1 MEEILSQLKIFKNR
15 LGDLAKILNIPKL
28 KAEIVG
34 LEKDSEEPDF
44 WQNPENAKDT
54 LKNLEQ
60 RKKELADFE
69 NLEKEIADS
78 GDSIKL
84 VVEAPDKEL
93 ETDIRKRFTVLQKRF
108 SAFEFKTL
116 FTEKYDFGNA
126 IMAIHAGAGGTDAQ
140 DWAQMLLRM
149 YLKFSEIMDFT
160 AKIIDQSW
168 GKEAGVKSATIEIL
182 GRYAYGYLKSEA
194 GVHRLVR
201 ISPFDAEAMRHTSFA
216 LVEMLPEIGESQ
228 ALGTEVKIDPK
239 DLKID
244 TFRSSG
250 PGGQYVNKTESAV
263 RVTHIPTKIVVA
275 CQSKRSQLQN
285 RETAMKIL
293 RAKLHQRFLAERD
306 MEKKKI
312 RGEFKSAEW
321 GNQIR
326 SYVLHPYKLVKD
338 HRTGYETSDIGKV
351 LDGGIIEFVEAYLRQ
366 ANKK

>member
-1 MEEILSQLKIFKNR
+1 MEEILPQLKAFKIR
-15 LGDLAKILNIPKL
+15 LEDLAKILNIPKI
-28 KAEIVG
+28 KAEIIG
-34 LEKDSEEPDF
+34 LEKESQEPDF
-44 WQNPENAKDT
+44 WQKSAKAKET

-60 RKKELADFE
+60 RKKELVVFQ
-69 NLEKEIADS
+69 NLEKEIEDLEDS
-78 GDSIKL
+78 VRL
-84 VVEAPDKEL
+84 VTETPDKEL
-93 ETDIRKRFTVLQKRF
+93 EADTKKRFAVLEKQF

-116 FTEKYDFGNA
+116 FTEKYDSANA
-126 IMAIHAGAGGTDAQ
+126 IVAIHAGAGGTDAQ
-140 DWAQMLLRM
+140 DWAEMLLRM
-149 YLKFSEIMDFT
+149 YLRFSEKMEFQ

-168 GKEAGVKSATIEIL
+168 GKEAGIKSAVVDIS

-216 LVEMLPEIGESQ
+216 LVEVLPEIGEIS
-228 ALGTEVKIDPK
+228 EIKIDPK

-250 PGGQYVNKTESAV
+250 PGGQYVNKTESAI
-263 RVTHIPTKIVVA
+263 RLTHVPSGTVVA
-275 CQSKRSQLQN
+275 CQSERSQSQN

-293 RAKLHQRFLAERD
+293 RAKLHQKFLAEKEA
-306 MEKKKI
+306 EKKKI

-338 HRTGYETSDIGKV
+338 HRTGRESADIGKV
-351 LDGGIIEFVEAYLRQ
+351 LDGDIIEFMEAYLRKTS
-366 ANKK
+366 KK

>member
-1 MEEILSQLKIFKNR
+1 MEEILPRLKIFKSR
-15 LGDLAKILNIPKL
+15 LGDLAKILDIPKM

-34 LEKDSEEPDF
+34 LEKESEEPDF

-60 RKKELADFE
+60 RKKELSDFE
-69 NLEKEIADS
+69 NLAKEIADLE
-78 GDSIKL
+78 DSIKL
-84 VVEAPDKEL
+84 VSEVPDKEM
-93 ETDIRKRFTVLQKRF
+93 EADIKKRFAILQKNF

-116 FTEKYDFGNA
+116 FTEKYDSGSA

-149 YLKFSEIMDFT
+149 YLKFSEMMDFT

-168 GKEAGVKSATIEIL
+168 GKESGVKSVTIEIL
-182 GRYAYGYLKSEA
+182 GHYAYGYLKSEA

-216 LVEMLPEIGESQ
+216 LVELLPEIGEIS
-228 ALGTEVKIDPK
+228 EVKIDPK
-239 DLKID
+239 DLRVD

-250 PGGQYVNKTESAV
+250 PGGQYTNKTESAV
-263 RVTHIPTKIVVA
+263 RVTHIPTGTVVA
-275 CQSKRSQLQN
+275 CQGERSQLQN

-293 RAKLHQRFLAERD
+293 RAKLHQRFLAER
-306 MEKKKI
+306 ESKKKKI

-351 LDGGIIEFVEAYLRQ
+351 LDGGIIEFVEAYLRR
-366 ANKK
+366 ASKK

>member
-1 MEEILSQLKIFKNR
+1 MEEISARLKIFKSR
-15 LGDLAKILNIPKL
+15 LGDLAKILNIPKM

-34 LEKDSEEPDF
+34 LEKESEEPDF
-44 WQNPENAKDT
+44 WKKPDEAKET

-60 RKKELADFE
+60 TKKELADFE
-69 NLEKEIADS
+69 NLEKEIADLE
-78 GDSIKL
+78 DSITL
-84 VVEAPDKEL
+84 VSEAPDKEL
-93 ETDIRKRFTVLQKRF
+93 EADIRKKFAALEKRF

-116 FTEKYDFGNA
+116 FTEKYDSGNT

-149 YLKFSEIMDFT
+149 YLKFSEQMDFK

-168 GKEAGVKSATIEIL
+168 GKEAGVKSVTIEIS
-182 GRYAYGYLKSEA
+182 GRFAYGYLKSEA

-216 LVEMLPEIGESQ
+216 LVELLPETGEIS
-228 ALGTEVKIDPK
+228 EVKIDPK
-239 DLKID
+239 DLRVD

-263 RVTHIPTKIVVA
+263 RITHIPTGIVVA
-275 CQSKRSQLQN
+275 CQSERSQLQN

-306 MEKKKI
+306 IEKKKI

-351 LDGGIIEFVEAYLRQ
+351 LEGGIIEFVEAYLRQ
-366 ANKK
+366 AGKK

>member
-1 MEEILSQLKIFKNR
+1 MEEILPRLKIFKSR
-15 LGDLAKILNIPKL
+15 LGDLAKILDIPKM
-28 KAEIVG
+28 KVEIVG
-34 LEKDSEEPDF
+34 LEKESEEPDF

-60 RKKELADFE
+60 RKKELSDFE
-69 NLEKEIADS
+69 NLAKEIADLE
-78 GDSIKL
+78 DSIKL
-84 VVEAPDKEL
+84 VSEVPDKEM
-93 ETDIRKRFTVLQKRF
+93 EADTRKRFAILQKNF

-116 FTEKYDFGNA
+116 FTEKYDSGSA

-149 YLKFSEIMDFT
+149 YLKFSEMMDFT

-168 GKEAGVKSATIEIL
+168 GKEAGVKSVTIEIL
-182 GRYAYGYLKSEA
+182 GHYAYGYLKSEA

-216 LVEMLPEIGESQ
+216 LVELLPEIGEIS
-228 ALGTEVKIDPK
+228 EVKIDPR
-239 DLKID
+239 DLRVD

-250 PGGQYVNKTESAV
+250 PGGQYTNKTESAV
-263 RVTHIPTKIVVA
+263 RVTHIPTGIVVA
-275 CQSKRSQLQN
+275 CQSERSQLQN

-293 RAKLHQRFLAERD
+293 RAKLHQRFLAKRESK
-306 MEKKKI
+306 KKKI

-351 LDGGIIEFVEAYLRQ
+351 LDGGIIEFVKAYLKQ
-366 ANKK
+366 TGKK